1 MPSIRFDCLKTTELK
16 DIMEENSHHLHRKKK
31 MLREKKKQEKLQDL
45 QKGNFKLLLRNT
57 KDYLKYI
64 LYSQIEMSSI
74 KFSLI

>member
-1 MPSIRFDCLKTTELK
+1 
-16 DIMEENSHHLHRKKK
+16 

-64 LYSQIEMSSI
+64 LYSQIEMLSI

>member
-1 MPSIRFDCLKTTELK
+1 
-16 DIMEENSHHLHRKKK
+16 